1 MEIVTSIAPIAL
13 AIIMLGL
20 GLGLS
25 IDDFTRVVRQPRDFF
40 LGVICRDCDQPLSLV
55 CITLQTLGD
64 SYPCEQLRYEK
75 HLRR

>member
-25 IDDFTRVVRQPRDFF
+25 LENFIRVFKKPNDFLTGLIFQLILLPILAF
-40 LGVICRDCDQPLSLV
+40 ILV
-55 CITLQTLGD
+55 KI
-64 SYPCEQLRYEK
+64 YNP
-75 HLRR
+75 H

>member
-25 IDDFTRVVRQPRDFF
+25 LENFIRVFKKPNDFLT
-40 LGVICRDCDQPLSLV
+40 G
-55 CITLQTLGD
+55 
-64 SYPCEQLRYEK
+64 
-75 HLRR
+75 